1 MASKPTLTHAANLS
15 EGETVIRAGEV
26 LVIVGWSR
34 PAREAGVRFLA
45 TFREMPLF
53 EQDRPEPL
61 VFDWLDLAES
71 NVPER
76 RVGDAVEGMRL
87 AGRSLGRS
95 IFFGCPP
102 SARAFRTRPPY
113 SRLRFADLHGYGR
126 LLDVADV
133 LVLADEEPTGVR
145 LTVARAA
152 GFTEFVIAAEAARQP

>member
-1 MASKPTLTHAANLS
+1 MASKPTLTHAVNLS

-34 PAREAGVRFLA
+34 PAREAAVRFLA

-61 VFDWLDLAES
+61 VFDWLDLAET

-87 AGRSLGRS
+87 TGRSLGRS

-102 SARAFRTRPPY
+102 SVHAFRTRPPY
-113 SRLRFADLHGYGR
+113 SRLRFADIHGYGR
-126 LLDVADV
+126 LIDMADV
-133 LVLADEEPTGVR
+133 VVLADDEPNG
-145 LTVARAA
+145 LTLTMARAA
-152 GFTEFVIAAEAARQP
+152 GFSEFILAAETARQT

>member
-1 MASKPTLTHAANLS
+1 M
-15 EGETVIRAGEV
+15 IRAGEV

-34 PAREAGVRFLA
+34 PAREAAVQFLA
-45 TFREMPLF
+45 TYRELPLF

-61 VFDWLDLAES
+61 VFDWLALAET

-113 SRLRFADLHGYGR
+113 APLRFADIHGYGR
-126 LLDVADV
+126 LIDIADGV
-133 LVLADEEPTGVR
+133 VLASDEPTGLN
-145 LTVARAA
+145 LTMARAA
-152 GFTEFVIAAEAARQP
+152 GISEFILAAETARQT